1 MQQINWT
8 LRTFHFDFPVEIF
21 PVILAR
27 LHGACPRIESIT
39 KNLSREV
46 LIHQPG
52 GKWSIQQ
59 HTGHLID
66 LEELHTQRIID
77 FRENKEILSAWDG
90 KNEKTEQADHNSKNI
105 NALLEVFYLARTHFI
120 NELEKF
126 SDDELIKTSL
136 HPRLQK
142 PMRIVDVAF
151 FVAEHDDHHIA
162 KMLSIADGKT

>member
-1 MQQINWT
+1 MQQLNWI
-8 LRTFHFDFPVEIF
+8 LRTFHFDYPVEIF

-27 LHGACPRIESIT
+27 LQGACPRIESIT

-46 LIHQPG
+46 LIQQPG

-77 FRENKEILSAWDG
+77 FRENKKILSAWDG
-90 KNEKTEQADHNSKNI
+90 TNEKTELADYNSENSI
-105 NALLEVFYLARTHFI
+105 TLLKEFQFVRTNFV
-120 NELEKF
+120 NELKKF
-126 SDDELIKTSL
+126 PDNELVKTSV
-136 HPRLQK
+136 HPRLQI
-142 PMRIVDVAF
+142 PMRIIDMAF